1 MPKYVDRVTF
11 TVPATAG
18 QYAPE
23 RLNLNSHQPPSAV
36 LTSPLLGVTA
46 LIESAPASAEI
57 ELWLLRLGGDPTND
71 AEFFFFDTTASSK
84 TWPLASF
91 PGAQLRAKSG
101 GNAGSMTVSASA
113 D

>member
-1 MPKYVDRVTF
+1 MPKHVARVTF

-23 RLNLNSHQPPSAV
+23 RIQLNSQSASV
-36 LTSPLLGVTA
+36 VTPTLLGATA
-46 LIESAPASAEI
+46 LIEAAPASAAL
-57 ELWLLRLGGDPTND
+57 ELWLLRVNGDPTND
-71 AEFFFFDTTASSK
+71 ADYHLYDSTTASK

-101 GNAGSMTVSASA
+101 GTAGSMTVSATA